1 MNPRVIF
8 RRSNDVENY
17 FSELVAING
26 DRIDL
31 NESSEKV
38 VMECDGSNS
47 IGDIASKLSALYDK
61 TSPEVIEKRTIS
73 LLNTLNDQGF
83 IFILDELAKEGKR
96 TVSPKNP
103 LGKYPLKYL
112 FIECTNA
119 CNLKCIHCY
128 LGDIGQSAELPLPHL
143 KKMLKEF
150 SDDGGEH
157 ITLSGGEPLLRKGIF
172 DILEY
177 ASSLPLFITLFSNGI
192 FITGDI
198 AKKLKQYN
206 IQSVQIS
213 LDGAKPE
220 THDAF
225 RGMKGAYVASVKA
238 VEALLKVGLKVGIAT
253 VINKSNLNELKEII
267 DQSKAWGTV
276 PNLAYFEPKGRAN
289 QQGRDYLLTYHEYF
303 EALVKIRKYITENTD
318 QKPFKAKVPEKLSLD
333 AHRCSVARN
342 SLAILCNGDVY
353 PCLDFIMPE
362 AKLGNI
368 ADVSLKEIWNSE
380 NNYLAKLRKSCM
392 RDLKF
397 CVDCKHL
404 IYCGGGCPVMAY
416 NTWGDYNMPDPKKC
430 IYYTMTQDYLVLEK
444 EDESK
449 EQTFITCD
457 K

>member
-1 MNPRVIF
+1 MKDQYPILNPSVIF
-8 RRSNDVENY
+8 RRTADDEKYVSK
-17 FSELVAING
+17 LIAING
-26 DRIDL
+26 DTIDL
-31 NESSEKV
+31 NQSSEKA

-47 IGDIASKLSALYDK
+47 VENIATKLSALYDK
-61 TSPEVIEKRTIS
+61 TSPDLIEKRTIS
-73 LLNTLNDQGF
+73 LIATLKDQGF
-83 IFILDELAKEGKR
+83 IHVADQPAKGSKR
-96 TVSPKNP
+96 KISPKNP

-128 LGDIGQSAELPLPHL
+128 LGDTGQSAELPLPHL

-157 ITLSGGEPLLRKGIF
+157 ITLSGGEPLLRKDIF

-253 VINKSNLNELKEII
+253 VINKSNVNELKEII

-318 QKPFKAKVPEKLSLD
+318 QKPFKAKVPEKLE
-333 AHRCSVARN
+333 
-342 SLAILCNGDVY
+342 
-353 PCLDFIMPE
+353 P
-362 AKLGNI
+362 
-368 ADVSLKEIWNSE
+368 
-380 NNYLAKLRKSCM
+380 
-392 RDLKF
+392 
-397 CVDCKHL
+397 
-404 IYCGGGCPVMAY
+404 GCPPVLGGPKLPGHPMQRRCLSLPGFYHARSKAGEHSGCQPE
-416 NTWGDYNMPDPKKC
+416 GDME
-430 IYYTMTQDYLVLEK
+430 LGE
-444 EDESK
+444 
-449 EQTFITCD
+449 
-457 K
+457 